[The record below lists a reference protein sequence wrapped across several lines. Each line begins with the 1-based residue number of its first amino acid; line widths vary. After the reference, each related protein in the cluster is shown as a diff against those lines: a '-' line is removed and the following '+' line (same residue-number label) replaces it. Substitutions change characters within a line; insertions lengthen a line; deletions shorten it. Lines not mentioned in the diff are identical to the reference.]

1 MDKPVSMSVK
11 DYLIRMMAV
20 KMMVSEKTIEA
31 VVDHQFQSAN
41 QALHE
46 NDSVEISGFGK
57 FFFNRAKA
65 ERLMEKMLSKKA
77 LFEKQANDMSLSEQK
92 RISAANK
99 LANTI
104 ESIET
109 LKPRMYEVQRDLR
122 GVEEQADSSRTY
134 EGSDRGSEQEQDDN
148 LRELSLP
155 LGSEEEER
163 GIQNS

>member
-1 MDKPVSMSVK
+1 MDKPMSMSVK

-41 QALHE
+41 QALQE

-57 FFFNRAKA
+57 FLFNRKKA
-65 ERLMEKMLSKKA
+65 EKLMEKMLSKKA
-77 LFEKQANDMSLSEQK
+77 MFEKQMNNESLSEHK
-92 RISAANK
+92 RMSAANK
-99 LANTI
+99 LANTL

-109 LKPRMYEVQRDLR
+109 LKPRIYEVQRDLR

-134 EGSDRGSEQEQDDN
+134 EGADRGSEQGENDD

-155 LGSEEEER
+155 LGSETQE
-163 GIQNS
+163 GGV